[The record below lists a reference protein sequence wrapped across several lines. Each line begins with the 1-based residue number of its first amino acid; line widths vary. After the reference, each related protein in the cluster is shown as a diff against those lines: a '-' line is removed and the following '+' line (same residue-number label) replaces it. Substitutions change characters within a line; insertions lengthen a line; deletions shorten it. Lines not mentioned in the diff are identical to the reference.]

1 MKYGR
6 SIGILFAVT
15 VLATSPSV
23 YAGPSDEDSNNK
35 PKFTF
40 ALWGDT
46 PYTADEVAKIPAL
59 TAEIND
65 SKVAFSVFAGDI
77 KSGSTLCTNDVFTLA
92 IARFDAFKAPMVYVP
107 GDNEWTDCHRKNN
120 GGYNNLER
128 LDYLRATMFAT
139 AESFG
144 QEKMTL
150 EHQGPLG
157 GAYSE
162 NTRWTYGNV
171 VFTGLNVPGSNN
183 NKVNGADCFKK
194 SVRTAADCAADNV
207 EYLARDA
214 ANIAFLKGSFEMARA
229 TGALG
234 VVVIFQADPSFD
246 LPETETFPDGLPE
259 NERTCIRLPQGYCL
273 ETTDVTL
280 AGYDGYNALVDALT
294 AETMD
299 YDGQVVLVHGDT
311 HFYKVDKPL
320 VDQAHLLSNFTRVQ
334 TFGSP
339 NVDWIQVTVDPKSR
353 NLFTFEPMVVGA
365 GPNKKDGD

>member
-1 MKYGR
+1 MKYAG
-6 SIGILFAVT
+6 SIWILVAIT
-15 VLATSPSV
+15 LAASGSV
-23 YAGPSDEDSNNK
+23 YAGPSDEDSDNK

-40 ALWGDT
+40 ALWADT
-46 PYTADEVAKIPAL
+46 PYTANEVAKIPAL

-77 KSGSTLCTNDVFTLA
+77 KSGSTLCTNDVFSAA
-92 IARFDAFKAPMVYVP
+92 IVRFDAFEAPMVYVP

-139 AESFG
+139 PESFG
-144 QEKMTL
+144 QHKLTL

-183 NKVNGADCFKK
+183 NKVNGADCFNK
-194 SVRTAADCAADNV
+194 SVRTAADCQADNE
-207 EYLARDA
+207 EYAARDE
-214 ANIAFLKGSFEMARA
+214 ANIAFLHGSFEMAKA
-229 TGALG
+229 NGALG

-246 LPETETFPDGLPE
+246 LPETENA
-259 NERTCIRLPQGYCL
+259 NERTCIRVPQSYCL
-273 ETTDVTL
+273 STTDVTL
-280 AGYDGYNALVDALT
+280 AGYDGYNATVAALT
-294 AETMD
+294 TETMAF
-299 YDGQVVLVHGDT
+299 DGQVVLVHGDT
-311 HFYKVDKPL
+311 HFFKVDKPL

-334 TFGSP
+334 TLGSP
-339 NVDWIQVTVDPKSR
+339 NDDWVRVTVDLKSR
-353 NLFTFEPMVVGA
+353 NLATIEPMLVGA
-365 GPNKKDGD
+365 GGNKDDGD